1 MHVYLIEEVESPGT
15 PPTQQMHY
23 TKLDTFLDH
32 AIENLH
38 LRNTPS
44 LLFTHRKLNVH
55 MYVPQDPSARRQH
68 NPISERGDQAH
79 RQG

>member
-55 MYVPQDPSARRQH
+55 MYVPQDPTANRR
-68 NPISERGDQAH
+68 
-79 RQG
+79 